1 MTSIRLRAR
10 ILLTAGVALAAW
22 AATAQPAPAADVSF
36 QEFSNR
42 VTVTAKDG
50 ELNRIRVTVTP
61 NEVRITDTGPPLVD
75 LAPAEP
81 TCRSLSAAAIRCD
94 RIATETMRMQMRDGN
109 DRIEFREAGDDLEQ
123 PFAFFAR
130 GGPGNDVLSAI
141 TPAVERDLV
150 LRGEAGNDQ
159 LFGAA
164 GADLLEGGTGADVL
178 SGRAGKDRLDGGTG
192 PDTFLGGSGA
202 DRLLAKDGTRDAKL
216 NCGSG
221 ADSLSRD
228 VSLDPAPISC

>member
-1 MTSIRLRAR
+1 LIAIT
-10 ILLTAGVALAAW
+10 ALAVW
-22 AATAQPAPAADVSF
+22 GGAAAPARSADVSF
-36 QEFSNR
+36 QEFVNR

-50 ELNRIRVTVTP
+50 EVNRIRVTVTP
-61 NEVRITDTGPPLVD
+61 SEVRITDTGAPLVD

-81 TCRSLSAAAIRCD
+81 TCRSISESVITCD

-109 DRIEFREAGDDLEQ
+109 DRIEFREEGDDLEQ
-123 PFAFFAR
+123 PLAFAAR
-130 GGPGNDVLSAI
+130 GGAGNDTLTAI

-150 LRGEAGNDQ
+150 LRGEAGNDH

-192 PDTFLGGSGA
+192 PDIFLGGAGA
-202 DRLLAKDGTRDAKL
+202 DRLLAKDGVRDTKL

-221 ADSLSRD
+221 SDSLSRD
-228 VSLDPAPISC
+228 VRLDPSPISC

>member
-1 MTSIRLRAR
+1 MPRRTLIA
-10 ILLTAGVALAAW
+10 ITALATW
-22 AATAQPAPAADVSF
+22 GGAAAPARSTEVSF
-36 QEFSNR
+36 QEFVNR
-42 VTVTAKDG
+42 VTVTAEPG
-50 ELNRIRVTVTP
+50 EVNRIRVTVTP
-61 NEVRITDTGPPLVD
+61 SEVRITDTAPVAD
-75 LAPAEP
+75 LDPAEP
-81 TCRSLSAAAIRCD
+81 TCRSIRGSAVTSSAVTCD
-94 RIATETMRMQMRDGN
+94 RIATETMRMQMRDRD
-109 DRIEFREAGDDLEQ
+109 DRIEFREVGDDLEQ

-130 GGPGNDVLSAI
+130 GGSGDDVLVAI

-178 SGRAGKDRLDGGTG
+178 TGRAGRDRLDGGAG

-202 DRLLAKDGTRDAKL
+202 DRLLAKDGARDTKL

-221 ADSLSRD
+221 ADVLSRD
-228 VSLDPAPISC
+228 VRLDPSPISC

>member
-1 MTSIRLRAR
+1 LRRR
-10 ILLTAGVALAAW
+10 ILIAIIALAAW
-22 AATAQPAPAADVSF
+22 GGAAAPARSADVSF
-36 QEFSNR
+36 QEFVNR
-42 VTVTAKDG
+42 VTVTAKNG
-50 ELNRIRVTVTP
+50 EVNRIRVSVTP
-61 NEVRITDTGPPLVD
+61 SEVRITDTGAPLVD
-75 LAPAEP
+75 LAPGEP
-81 TCRSLSAAAIRCD
+81 TCKSLSGSVITCD

-109 DRIEFREAGDDLEQ
+109 DRIEFREEGDDLEQ

-130 GGPGNDVLSAI
+130 GGTGNDVLIAI

-164 GADLLEGGTGADVL
+164 GNDLLEGGTGADAL

-202 DRLLAKDGTRDAKL
+202 DTLLAKDGARDKKL
-216 NCGSG
+216 NCGTG
-221 ADSLSRD
+221 VDSLSRD
-228 VSLDPAPISC
+228 ARLDPVPISC

>member
-1 MTSIRLRAR
+1 VRRRTLIA
-10 ILLTAGVALAAW
+10 ITALAVW
-22 AATAQPAPAADVSF
+22 GGAAAAPAQSADVSF
-36 QEFSNR
+36 QEFVNR

-50 ELNRIRVTVTP
+50 EVNRIRVTVTP
-61 NEVRITDTGPPLVD
+61 SEVRITDTGAPLVD

-81 TCRSLSAAAIRCD
+81 TCRSLSGSVITCD

-109 DRIEFREAGDDLEQ
+109 DRIEFREEGDDLEQ
-123 PFAFFAR
+123 PLAFAAR
-130 GGPGNDVLSAI
+130 GGAGNDTLTAI

-178 SGRAGKDRLDGGTG
+178 TGRAGKDRLDGGTG

-202 DRLLAKDGTRDAKL
+202 DRLLAKDGTRNTKL

-221 ADSLSRD
+221 SDSLSRD
-228 VSLDPAPISC
+228 VRMDPSPISC

>member
-1 MTSIRLRAR
+1 MPRRTLIA
-10 ILLTAGVALAAW
+10 ITALATW
-22 AATAQPAPAADVSF
+22 GGAAAPARSTEVSF
-36 QEFSNR
+36 QEFVNR
-42 VTVTAKDG
+42 VTVTGKDG
-50 ELNRIRVTVTP
+50 EVNRIRVTVTP
-61 NEVRITDTGPPLVD
+61 SEVRITDTGAPLVD

-81 TCRSLSAAAIRCD
+81 TCKSLSAAAIRCE

-109 DRIEFREAGDDLEQ
+109 DRIEFREVGDDLEQ
-123 PFAFFAR
+123 PFAFSAR

-150 LRGEAGNDQ
+150 LRGETGNDE

-164 GADLLEGGTGADVL
+164 GNDLLEGGTGADVL
-178 SGRAGKDRLDGGTG
+178 TGRAGKDRLDGGTG

-228 VSLDPAPISC
+228 VSLDPVPISC

>member
-1 MTSIRLRAR
+1 MPRRTLIA
-10 ILLTAGVALAAW
+10 ITALATW
-22 AATAQPAPAADVSF
+22 GGAAAPARSTEVSF
-36 QEFSNR
+36 QEFVNR
-42 VTVTAKDG
+42 VTVTAKDS
-50 ELNRIRVTVTP
+50 EVNRIRVTVTP
-61 NEVRITDTGPPLVD
+61 SQVRITDTGAPLVD

-81 TCRSLSAAAIRCD
+81 TCKSLAAGTITCD
-94 RIATETMRMQMRDGN
+94 RIATETMRMQMRDRD
-109 DRIEFREAGDDLEQ
+109 DRIEFREVGDDLEQ

-130 GGPGNDVLSAI
+130 GGSGDDVLVAT
-141 TPAVERDLV
+141 TPAVERYLV

-178 SGRAGKDRLDGGTG
+178 TGRAGRDRLDGGAG

-202 DRLLAKDGTRDAKL
+202 DRLLAKDGARDTKL

-221 ADSLSRD
+221 ADVLSRD
-228 VSLDPAPISC
+228 VRLDPSPISC